1 MLDVC
6 RRSGDAELAKLAD
19 AVQWVA
25 DRRSKRAADEVGLE
39 TERARTMPK
48 DTGSGSGR

>member
-6 RRSGDAELAKLAD
+6 RRSGDPELTKLAD

-25 DRRSKRAADEVGLE
+25 DRRSQRAADEVGLE
-39 TERARTMPK
+39 TERSRSMPK
-48 DTGSGSGR
+48 DSGAGSGR